1 MKKII
6 IMLLALLAIGIVSA
20 YTLVIRTDVPVYLTN
35 WMYRYHDYGPYYQ
48 CPNHNGQISH
58 GVYTF
63 ELTAPY
69 YRFNYSYFSEITGN
83 IRTGVKYLDFS
94 STDVIEIVFKG
105 KLDITPIEP
114 VFPPSGQ

>member
-20 YTLVIRTDVPVYLTN
+20 YTLVIRTDVPVDLTN
-35 WMYRYHDYGPYYQ
+35 WMYRYNDNGPYYP
-48 CPNHNGQISH
+48 CPNHDEHLSP
-58 GVYTF
+58 GVYTY
-63 ELTAPY
+63 ELAAPHY
-69 YRFNYSYFSEITGN
+69 KFNYKYFSEITGN
-83 IRTGVKYLDFS
+83 MRTGVKYLDFS

-105 KLDITPIEP
+105 KLGITPIEP